1 MYVCMYVCAQLLSH
15 LLLFVSSW
23 TVAYQAPLPMEFSR
37 QGSWSGLLFP
47 PPGDFPDPCLLHL
60 LHWHAGSLPWEVQ
73 LVR

>member
-15 LLLFVSSW
+15 FLLFVASW
-23 TVAYQAPLPMEFSR
+23 TVACQAPLPMEFSR

-60 LHWHAGSLPWEVQ
+60 LLWHAGSLPWEVQ